1 MRLSFFSIVILFLLF
16 LLSCSSNKPADA
28 SDNKAGA
35 DTAEVYDLNDIEENG
50 ELIAVTISG
59 PESYFQYH
67 NLDMGLEYMLA
78 EDFANKQGFAIRME
92 IAKDTMELFDMLR
105 NNKAD
110 LIAYELPVKLIKKMG
125 FLCVGVVSDT
135 ANASWAVRKSS
146 PLLAE
151 SLDEWYSPAL
161 RVEQQK
167 TMRNIMSRPRIHHS
181 ASLKPRAAMR
191 KGSISPYDGLLAR
204 AASTLGWDW
213 RLLAAQCYQES
224 AFDPE
229 AVSWAGARG
238 LMQIMPGTAR
248 QLGVSVES
256 LFQPETNIVASAKYL
271 KMLQGQFSDIKN
283 PAERTKF
290 VLAAYNGGTNHI
302 RDAMALAKKHRRN
315 YQLWANVSYFVLHL
329 SEPAFYKDPVVKSGY
344 MIGSETYRYVASIM
358 ARWQQYITGVR
369 AKPVLLPDASGM
381 SAVNSFPAKSRKK
394 NRFTNTSTQII
405 SRSDSIFQIK

>member
-161 RVEQQK
+161 PDAFPCPLPRVEGGRMQELCPCI
-167 TMRNIMSRPRIHHS
+167 RF
-181 ASLKPRAAMR
+181 AA
-191 KGSISPYDGLLAR
+191 D
-204 AASTLGWDW
+204 AA
-213 RLLAAQCYQES
+213 
-224 AFDPE
+224 
-229 AVSWAGARG
+229 
-238 LMQIMPGTAR
+238 
-248 QLGVSVES
+248 
-256 LFQPETNIVASAKYL
+256 
-271 KMLQGQFSDIKN
+271 
-283 PAERTKF
+283 
-290 VLAAYNGGTNHI
+290 
-302 RDAMALAKKHRRN
+302 
-315 YQLWANVSYFVLHL
+315 
-329 SEPAFYKDPVVKSGY
+329 
-344 MIGSETYRYVASIM
+344 
-358 ARWQQYITGVR
+358 
-369 AKPVLLPDASGM
+369 
-381 SAVNSFPAKSRKK
+381 
-394 NRFTNTSTQII
+394 
-405 SRSDSIFQIK
+405 

>member
-1 MRLSFFSIVILFLLF
+1 MRRSFSYITFLSFLLF
-16 LLSCSSNKPADA
+16 LSCSPNKPAKEPVAVD
-28 SDNKAGA
+28 DV
-35 DTAEVYDLNDIEENG
+35 DTTALYDLDDIEENG

-67 NLDMGLEYMLA
+67 GMDMGLEYMLA
-78 EDFANKQGFAIRME
+78 EDYANKQGFGIRME

-105 NNKAD
+105 SNKAD
-110 LIAYELPVKLIKKMG
+110 LIAYELPVKLVKRMG

-135 ANASWAVRKSS
+135 AKASWVVRKSS

-151 SLDEWYSPAL
+151 SLDEWYSPSL
-161 RVEQQK
+161 RREQQK
-167 TMRNIMSRPRIHHS
+167 LMHDMLTRPRVRHS
-181 ASLKPRAAMR
+181 AALKPRVALR
-191 KGSISPYDGLLAR
+191 RGSISPYDGLLAR
-204 AASTLGWDW
+204 AASMIGWDW

-248 QLGVSVES
+248 QLGVPVES
-256 LFQPETNIVASAKYL
+256 LFNPEANIAASAKYL

-283 PAERTKF
+283 PTERTKF

-302 RDAMALAKKHRRN
+302 RDAMALARKYRRN
-315 YQLWANVSYFVLHL
+315 PQSWASVSFFVLHL
-329 SEPAFYKDPVVKSGY
+329 SEPSYYKDPVVRSGY

-358 ARWQQYITGVR
+358 ARWQQYLTGVQT
-369 AKPVLLPDASGM
+369 KPVLSPDASL
-381 SAVNSFPAKSRKK
+381 SPVINALPVKARRK
-394 NRFTNTSTQII
+394 NRFTSSSTPVI
-405 SRSDSIFQIK
+405 SRDDSIFQIK